1 MSATTARAPGSSTP
15 LTGDAALVRAIGLW
29 PATMLLVGNVIGS
42 AIFLTTGTM
51 LAELPSVPLVM
62 LAWLAGGLLAC
73 AGGLTLAEL
82 GTMFPRSGGMYVFL
96 EEAYGPVMGYLYGW
110 SLLLI
115 MLPGSLAAV
124 AVGFAE
130 YFSHFVPALGMAN
143 VLVQVPLPFGT
154 WSISAGQVVA
164 ALSILAAVAMNLT
177 NVRRASGI
185 AAIVTAVKVAAL
197 VAIPV
202 VAFMSARRGPD
213 LTPVVPDV
221 PSPLA
226 SFGVVMIAVMWAYE
240 GWYYLAFAAG
250 EVENPSRTLP
260 RAFIAG
266 TLIIMATYLLVN
278 VGYFVALPA
287 EALRGEVRVAERV
300 GLALVGP
307 IGASLVALLVCV
319 STFGNNIVGALA
331 GSRTGFAMASQGMF
345 FRFAA
350 RVHPVDRSPHGALI
364 GLGLFSALLTLLG
377 NYEQLFTYVTFGAV
391 AFNTLGVAA
400 IFVLRRLRP
409 DAPRPYRTW
418 GYPIVP
424 ALFVLASLGLVAST
438 FLQRPIES
446 LLGVLL
452 IAAGLPAYYYWRSQA
467 AASERS

>member
-1 MSATTARAPGSSTP
+1 MPSSTMPPAVAPP

-42 AIFLTTGTM
+42 AIFLTTGMM
-51 LAELPSVPLVM
+51 LAELPSVPLVL
-62 LAWLAGGLLAC
+62 LAWLVGGVLAC

-96 EEAYGPVMGYLYGW
+96 EEAYGPAVGYLYGW

-130 YFSHFVPALGMAN
+130 YFSHFVPALGMAH
-143 VLVQVPLPFGT
+143 VLVRMPLPFGT
-154 WSISAGQVVA
+154 WTISAGQVVA

-177 NVRRASGI
+177 TVRRASAM
-185 AAIVTAVKVAAL
+185 AAVVTAVKVGALIAIPL
-197 VAIPV
+197 VAFI
-202 VAFMSARRGPD
+202 SARHAPD
-213 LTPVVPDV
+213 FTPVIPDV
-221 PSPLA
+221 PSPFA

-266 TLIIMATYLLVN
+266 TVIISATYLLVN
-278 VGYFVALPA
+278 IGYFVALPA
-287 EALRGEVRVAERV
+287 EALKGEVRVAERV
-300 GLALVGP
+300 GLSLLGPMGAALV
-307 IGASLVALLVCV
+307 AVLVCI
-319 STFGNNIVGALA
+319 STFGNNVVGALA
-331 GSRTGFAMASQGMF
+331 GSRTGFAMASRGLF

-350 RVHPVDRSPHGALI
+350 YVHPVHRTPHGALI
-364 GLGLFSALLTLLG
+364 GLGLFSALLALLG

-400 IFVLRRLRP
+400 IFLLRRQRP
-409 DAPRPYRTW
+409 DAERPYRTW
-418 GYPIVP
+418 GYPVVP
-424 ALFVLASLGLVAST
+424 ALFVLGSLGLVAST
-438 FLQRPIES
+438 FLQRPMES
-446 LLGVLL
+446 LLGLLL
-452 IAAGLPAYYYWRSQA
+452 IAAGLPAYYYWRVRA
-467 AASERS
+467 ARAGVT

>member
-1 MSATTARAPGSSTP
+1 MPATTARAPAAGA

-51 LAELPSVPLVM
+51 LAELPSVPLVL
-62 LAWLAGGLLAC
+62 LAWFAGGLLAC

-82 GTMFPRSGGMYVFL
+82 GAMFPRSGGMYVFL
-96 EEAYGPVMGYLYGW
+96 EEAYGPVVGYLYGW

-130 YFSHFVPALGMAN
+130 YFSHFVPALGMAH
-143 VLVQVPLPFGT
+143 VLVSVALPVGT

-177 NVRRASGI
+177 TVRRASAMG
-185 AAIVTAVKVAAL
+185 AIVTAVKIAAL

-202 VAFMSARRGPD
+202 VAFISARRVPD

-221 PSPLA
+221 PNPLA

-240 GWYYLAFAAG
+240 GWYYLAFAGG
-250 EVENPSRTLP
+250 EVENPSRNLP
-260 RAFIAG
+260 RAFIGG
-266 TLIIMATYLLVN
+266 TLIVMLTYLLVN

-307 IGASLVALLVCV
+307 LGASLVAVLVCI
-319 STFGNNIVGALA
+319 STFGNNVVGALA
-331 GSRTGFAMASQGMF
+331 GSRTGFAMASEGMF

-350 RVHPVDRSPHGALI
+350 RVHPVDRTPHGALI
-364 GLGLFSALLTLLG
+364 GLGLFSAVLTLFG

-391 AFNTLGVAA
+391 AFNTLGVTA
-400 IFVLRRLRP
+400 IFRLRRLRP

-418 GYPIVP
+418 GYPVVP
-424 ALFVLASLGLVAST
+424 ALFVLGSLGLVAST
-438 FLQRPIES
+438 FLQRPVES
-446 LLGVLL
+446 LLGLLL
-452 IAAGLPAYYYWRSQA
+452 IAAGLPAYYYWRSQTQLR
-467 AASERS
+467 ERP

>member
-1 MSATTARAPGSSTP
+1 MPSSTPSLEARP

-51 LAELPSVPLVM
+51 LAQLPSVPLVM
-62 LAWLAGGLLAC
+62 LAWLVGGLLAC

-96 EEAYGPVMGYLYGW
+96 EEAYGPVVGYLYGW

-130 YFSHFVPALGMAN
+130 YFSHFVPALGMAH
-143 VLVQVPLPFGT
+143 VLLRVPLFVGT
-154 WSISAGQVVA
+154 WVISAGQVVA
-164 ALSILAAVAMNLT
+164 ALSILVAVAMNLT
-177 NVRRASGI
+177 TVRRASGL
-185 AAIVTAVKVAAL
+185 AAIVTAVKVGAL

-202 VAFMSARRGPD
+202 VAFIGARRGPD

-221 PSPLA
+221 PNPLA
-226 SFGVVMIAVMWAYE
+226 AFGVVMIAVMWAYE

-266 TLIIMATYLLVN
+266 TLLITVTYLLVN

-287 EALRGEVRVAERV
+287 EVLKGEVRVAERV
-300 GLALVGP
+300 GLSLLGP
-307 IGASLVALLVCV
+307 LGASLIALLVCI
-319 STFGNNIVGALA
+319 STFGNNVVGALA
-331 GSRTGFAMASQGMF
+331 GSRTAFAMASRGLF

-350 RVHPVDRSPHGALI
+350 RVHPADRSPHGALI
-364 GLGLFSALLTLLG
+364 ALGLFSASLALLG
-377 NYEQLFTYVTFGAV
+377 NYEPLFPYVTFGAV
-391 AFNTLGVAA
+391 AFNTLGVAG
-400 IFVLRRLRP
+400 IFVLRRQRP
-409 DAPRPYRTW
+409 AAERPYRTW
-418 GYPIVP
+418 GYPVVP
-424 ALFVLASLGLVAST
+424 ALFV
-438 FLQRPIES
+438 
-446 LLGVLL
+446 
-452 IAAGLPAYYYWRSQA
+452 
-467 AASERS
+467 